1 MSTLRKLG
9 NSAGTIIPAAA
20 LNIAGFNLGDELN
33 IEADEGQI
41 IIKKASPSYSLEQL
55 LEGVTPGMT
64 ALDDQDKEWLGS
76 SLGKELIRD

>member
-76 SLGKELIRD
+76 SVGKELIRD

>member
-20 LNIAGFNLGDELN
+20 LNIAGFNLGDELD
-33 IEADEGQI
+33 IEANEGQI

-55 LEGVTPGMT
+55 LEGVTPSMV
-64 ALDDQDKEWLGS
+64 ARDKEDNDWFGS
-76 SLGKELIRD
+76 SVGKELISD